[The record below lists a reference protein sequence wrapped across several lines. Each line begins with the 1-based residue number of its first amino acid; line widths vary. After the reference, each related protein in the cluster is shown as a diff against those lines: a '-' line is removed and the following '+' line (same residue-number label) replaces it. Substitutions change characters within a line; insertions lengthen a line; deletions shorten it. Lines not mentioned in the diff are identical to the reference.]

1 MRQLAVVVLA
11 AGEGTRMKS
20 ATPKILHEIAG
31 LPLIGHVLSTAH
43 SLGANHVVTV
53 LRHERERI
61 ENYVKAFYPNTVIAL
76 QDEIPG
82 TGRAVEAA
90 LEQLPSDFEGDVAVL
105 SGDVPLL
112 DVASIEQLV
121 EIHRGSQ
128 NSGTLISAIMADPKG
143 YGRIVRSRE
152 NFVGIVEQKDAN
164 PEQLE
169 ITEVNAGVYIFDAQ
183 HLKTA
188 LSRVTLENAQKE
200 KYLTDVAA
208 LMLEQGQSVSAHP
221 ISDNW
226 LVAGI
231 NDRAQ
236 LGEVASELN
245 ARIVRA
251 WQHAGVTIQ
260 EPATTWIDVTVQL
273 AKDVTLLPS
282 TRLHGFTSI
291 GEGSVIGPDTT
302 LTDLEV
308 GSKVSISRTQGSS
321 SKVDDGASVGPFAY
335 LRPGTHLGADGK
347 IGTFVETKNAKIG
360 PGAKVPHLSYVG
372 DAEIGEGTN
381 IGAGTIFA
389 NYDGINKHKTIIGSH
404 AKTGSG
410 NVFVAPIVIGDGAYT
425 AAGSTIRRDVE
436 PGALALNTTPQ
447 KNLAGWV
454 LDKRPGSKSA
464 EAAQRSSDAS

>member
-20 ATPKILHEIAG
+20 ATPKVLHEIAG

-43 SLGANHVVTV
+43 SLQAEHVVAV

-61 ENYVKAFYPNTVIAL
+61 ENYVKAFYPNTTIAI

-90 LEQLPSDFEGDVAVL
+90 LEQLPKDFVGDVAVL

-112 DVASIEQLV
+112 DVASIEQLL
-121 EIHRGSQ
+121 EIHRGNQ

-152 NFVGIVEQKDAN
+152 NFVGIVEQKDASE
-164 PEQLE
+164 EQLA
-169 ITEVNAGVYIFDAQ
+169 ITEVNAGVYIFDAA

-188 LSRVTLENAQKE
+188 LARVTLENAQKE

-208 LMLEQGQSVSAHP
+208 LMLEQGQNVSAHP

-236 LGEVASELN
+236 LAEVATELN
-245 ARIVRA
+245 SRIVRA
-251 WQHAGVTIQ
+251 WQLAGVTVQ
-260 EPATTWIDVTVQL
+260 EPASTWIDVTVQL
-273 AKDVTLLPS
+273 ARDVTLLPS
-282 TRLHGFTSI
+282 TRLHGFTSV

-302 LTDLEV
+302 LTDVEIGENV
-308 GSKVSISRTQGSS
+308 TISRTQGAA
-321 SKVDDGASVGPFAY
+321 SKIETGASVGPFAY
-335 LRPGTHLGADGK
+335 LRPGTQLGADGK

-372 DAEIGEGTN
+372 DAEIGEGSN

-389 NYDGINKHKTIIGSH
+389 NYDGVNKHRTVIGSH

-464 EAAQRSSDAS
+464 EAAQRSSDAG

>member
-1 MRQLAVVVLA
+1 MRQLAVVLLA

-20 ATPKILHEIAG
+20 ATPKVLHEVAG
-31 LPLIGHVLSTAH
+31 LPLVGHVLSTAH
-43 SLGANHVVTV
+43 SLGADHVVAV

-61 ENYVKAFYPNTVIAL
+61 ENYVKAFYPNTAIAI

-90 LEQLPSDFEGDVAVL
+90 LDQLPKDFVGDVAVL

-112 DVASIEQLV
+112 DVASIEQLL

-152 NFVGIVEQKDAN
+152 SFVGIVEQKDASAD
-164 PEQLE
+164 QLA
-169 ITEVNAGVYIFDAQ
+169 ITEVNAGVYIFDAE
-183 HLKTA
+183 HLRTA

-200 KYLTDVAA
+200 KYLTDVEA
-208 LMLEQGQSVSAHP
+208 LMLEQGQKVSAHP

-236 LGEVASELN
+236 LSEVATELN

-251 WQHAGVTIQ
+251 WQLAGVTIQ
-260 EPATTWIDVTVQL
+260 EPASTWIDVTVQL

-302 LTDLEV
+302 LTDIEV
-308 GSKVSISRTQGSS
+308 GENVTISRTQGSS
-321 SKVDDGASVGPFAY
+321 SKIDSGASVGPFAY

-347 IGTFVETKNAKIG
+347 IGTFVETKNANIG
-360 PGAKVPHLSYVG
+360 PGAKVPHLSYIG
-372 DAEIGEGTN
+372 DAEIGEGSN

-389 NYDGINKHKTIIGSH
+389 NYDGINKHRTVIGAH

>member
-1 MRQLAVVVLA
+1 
-11 AGEGTRMKS
+11 
-20 ATPKILHEIAG
+20 
-31 LPLIGHVLSTAH
+31 
-43 SLGANHVVTV
+43 
-53 LRHERERI
+53 
-61 ENYVKAFYPNTVIAL
+61 
-76 QDEIPG
+76 
-82 TGRAVEAA
+82 
-90 LEQLPSDFEGDVAVL
+90 
-105 SGDVPLL
+105 
-112 DVASIEQLV
+112 
-121 EIHRGSQ
+121 
-128 NSGTLISAIMADPKG
+128 
-143 YGRIVRSRE
+143 
-152 NFVGIVEQKDAN
+152 
-164 PEQLE
+164 
-169 ITEVNAGVYIFDAQ
+169 
-183 HLKTA
+183 
-188 LSRVTLENAQKE
+188 LENAQKE

-208 LMLEQGQSVSAHP
+208 LMLEQGQNVSAHP

-236 LGEVASELN
+236 LAEVATELN
-245 ARIVRA
+245 SRIVRA
-251 WQHAGVTIQ
+251 WQLAGVTVQ
-260 EPATTWIDVTVQL
+260 EPASTWIDVTVQL
-273 AKDVTLLPS
+273 ARDVTLLPS
-282 TRLHGFTSI
+282 TRLHGFTSV

-302 LTDLEV
+302 LTDVEV
-308 GSKVSISRTQGSS
+308 GENVTISRTQGSA
-321 SKVDDGASVGPFAY
+321 SKIETGASVGPFAY
-335 LRPGTHLGADGK
+335 LRPGTQLGADGK

-372 DAEIGEGTN
+372 DAEIGEGSN

-389 NYDGINKHKTIIGSH
+389 NYDGVNKHRTVIGSH

>member
-20 ATPKILHEIAG
+20 ATPKVLHEIAG

-43 SLGANHVVTV
+43 SLQAEHVVAV

-61 ENYVKAFYPNTVIAL
+61 ENYVKAFYPNTTIAI

-90 LEQLPSDFEGDVAVL
+90 LEQLPKDFVGDVAVL
-105 SGDVPLL
+105 SGDVPL
-112 DVASIEQLV
+112 
-121 EIHRGSQ
+121 EIHRGNQ
-128 NSGTLISAIMADPKG
+128 NSGTLISAIMADPTG

-152 NFVGIVEQKDAN
+152 NFVGIVEQKDASE
-164 PEQLE
+164 EQLG
-169 ITEVNAGVYIFDAQ
+169 INEVNAGVYIFDAA

-188 LSRVTLENAQKE
+188 LARVTLENAQKE

-208 LMLEQGQSVSAHP
+208 LMLEQGQNVSAHP

-236 LGEVASELN
+236 LAEVATELN
-245 ARIVRA
+245 SRIVRA
-251 WQHAGVTIQ
+251 WQLAGVTVQ
-260 EPATTWIDVTVQL
+260 EPASTWIDVTVQL
-273 AKDVTLLPS
+273 ARDVTLLPS
-282 TRLHGFTSI
+282 TRLHGFTSV
-291 GEGSVIGPDTT
+291 GEGSVIGPDTS
-302 LTDLEV
+302 LTDVEIGENV
-308 GSKVSISRTQGSS
+308 TISRTQGSA
-321 SKVDDGASVGPFAY
+321 SKIETGASVGPFAY
-335 LRPGTHLGADGK
+335 LRPGTQLGADGK

-372 DAEIGEGTN
+372 DAEIGEGSN

-389 NYDGINKHKTIIGSH
+389 NYDGVNKHRTVIGSH

>member
-121 EIHRGSQ
+121 EIHRGNQ

-152 NFVGIVEQKDAN
+152 SFVGIVEQKDAN
-164 PEQLE
+164 TDQLE

-188 LSRVTLENAQKE
+188 LSQVTLENAQKE

-208 LMLEQGQSVSAHP
+208 LMLEQGRQVSAHP

-308 GSKVSISRTQGSS
+308 GSNVSISRTQGSS

>member
-1 MRQLAVVVLA
+1 MRQLAVVLLA

-20 ATPKILHEIAG
+20 ATPKVLHEIAG
-31 LPLIGHVLSTAH
+31 LPLVGHVLSTAH
-43 SLGANHVVTV
+43 SLGADHVVAV

-61 ENYVKAFYPNTVIAL
+61 ENYVKAFYPNTTIAI

-90 LEQLPSDFEGDVAVL
+90 LDQLPKDFVGDVAVL

-112 DVASIEQLV
+112 DVASIEQLL

-152 NFVGIVEQKDAN
+152 SFVGIVEQKDASAD
-164 PEQLE
+164 QLA
-169 ITEVNAGVYIFDAQ
+169 ITEVNAGVYIFDAE
-183 HLKTA
+183 HLRTA

-208 LMLEQGQSVSAHP
+208 LMLEQGQKVSAHP

-236 LGEVASELN
+236 LSEVATELN

-251 WQHAGVTIQ
+251 WQLAGVTIA
-260 EPATTWIDVTVQL
+260 EPASTWIDVTVQL
-273 AKDVTLLPS
+273 AKDVSLLPS

-302 LTDLEV
+302 LTDIEV
-308 GSKVSISRTQGSS
+308 GENVTISRTQGSS
-321 SKVDDGASVGPFAY
+321 SKIDSGASVGPFAY

-372 DAEIGEGTN
+372 DAEIGEGSN

-389 NYDGINKHKTIIGSH
+389 NYDGINKHRTVIGAH

>member
-20 ATPKILHEIAG
+20 ATPKVLHEIAG
-31 LPLIGHVLSTAH
+31 LPLIGHVLSTGH
-43 SLGANHVVTV
+43 SLGAAHVVAV

-61 ENYVKAFYPNTVIAL
+61 ENYVKAFYPNTTIAI

-90 LEQLPSDFEGDVAVL
+90 LEQLPRDFVGDVAVL

-112 DVASIEQLV
+112 DVVSIEQLL

-152 NFVGIVEQKDAN
+152 NFVGIVEQKDASE
-164 PEQLE
+164 EQLA
-169 ITEVNAGVYIFDAQ
+169 ICEVNAGVYIFDAA

-188 LSRVTLENAQKE
+188 LARVTLENAQKE

-208 LMLEQGQSVSAHP
+208 LMLEQGQNVSAHP

-236 LGEVASELN
+236 LSEVATELN

-251 WQHAGVTIQ
+251 WQLAGVTVQ
-260 EPATTWIDVTVQL
+260 EPASTWIDVTVQL
-273 AKDVTLLPS
+273 ARDVTLLPS
-282 TRLHGFTSI
+282 TRLHGFTSV

-302 LTDLEV
+302 LTDVEIGENV
-308 GSKVSISRTQGSS
+308 TISRTQGSA
-321 SKVDDGASVGPFAY
+321 SKIETGASVGPFAY
-335 LRPGTHLGADGK
+335 LRPGTQLGADGK

-372 DAEIGEGTN
+372 DAEIGEGSN

-389 NYDGINKHKTIIGSH
+389 NYDGVNKHRTVIGSH

>member
-121 EIHRGSQ
+121 EIHRGNQ

>member
-20 ATPKILHEIAG
+20 ATPKVLHEIAG

-43 SLGANHVVTV
+43 SIGADHVVAV

-61 ENYVKAFYPNTVIAL
+61 ENYAKAFYPNTTIAI
-76 QDEIPG
+76 QDEVPG

-90 LEQLPSDFEGDVAVL
+90 LEQLPKDFVGDVAVL

-112 DVASIEQLV
+112 DVASIEQLL

-128 NSGTLISAIMADPKG
+128 NSGTLISAIMENPNG

-152 NFVGIVEQKDAN
+152 NFVGIVEQKDAS
-164 PEQLE
+164 EDQ
-169 ITEVNAGVYIFDAQ
+169 IAISEVNAGVYIFDAE
-183 HLKTA
+183 HLRTA

-208 LMLEQGQSVSAHP
+208 LMLEQGQKVSAHP

-236 LGEVASELN
+236 LSEVAAELN

-282 TRLHGFTSI
+282 TRLHGFTAI

-302 LTDLEV
+302 LTDVEV
-308 GSKVSISRTQGSS
+308 GENVTISRAQGSS
-321 SKVDDGASVGPFAY
+321 SKIDSGASVGPFAY
-335 LRPGTHLGADGK
+335 LRPGTHLGEDGK

-372 DAEIGEGTN
+372 DAEIGEGSN

-389 NYDGINKHKTIIGSH
+389 NYDGLNKHRTCLL
-404 AKTGSG
+404 
-410 NVFVAPIVIGDGAYT
+410 YT
-425 AAGSTIRRDVE
+425 SPSPRD
-436 PGALALNTTPQ
+436 
-447 KNLAGWV
+447 
-454 LDKRPGSKSA
+454 
-464 EAAQRSSDAS
+464 

>member
-43 SLGANHVVTV
+43 SLGANHVVAV

-90 LEQLPSDFEGDVAVL
+90 LEQLPVDFDGDVAVL

-121 EIHRGSQ
+121 EIHRVNQ

-308 GSKVSISRTQGSS
+308 GSNVSISRTQGSS
-321 SKVDDGASVGPFAY
+321 SKIDDGASVGPFAY

-372 DAEIGEGTN
+372 DAEIGEGSN

-389 NYDGINKHKTIIGSH
+389 NYDGINKHKTVIGSH

>member
-20 ATPKILHEIAG
+20 ATPKVLHEIAG
-31 LPLIGHVLSTAH
+31 LPLLGHVLATAH
-43 SLGANHVVTV
+43 SLAAEHVVAV

-61 ENYVKAFYPNTVIAL
+61 ENYVKAFYPNTTIAI

-90 LEQLPSDFEGDVAVL
+90 LEHLPKDFVGDVAVL

-112 DVASIEQLV
+112 DVASIEQLL
-121 EIHRGSQ
+121 EIHRGNQ

-143 YGRIVRSRE
+143 YGRILRSRE
-152 NFVGIVEQKDAN
+152 SFVGIVEQKDASD
-164 PEQLE
+164 EQLV
-169 ITEVNAGVYIFDAQ
+169 ITEVNAGVYIFDAG
-183 HLKTA
+183 HLRTA

-236 LGEVASELN
+236 LSEVATELN

-251 WQHAGVTIQ
+251 WQLAGVTIQ
-260 EPATTWIDVTVQL
+260 EPASTWIDVTVQL
-273 AKDVTLLPS
+273 ARDVTLLPS
-282 TRLHGFTSI
+282 TRLEGFTSV

-302 LTDLEV
+302 LTDVQIGENV
-308 GSKVSISRTQGSS
+308 IISRTQGSS
-321 SKVDDGASVGPFAY
+321 SKIESGASVGPFAY

-360 PGAKVPHLSYVG
+360 KGAKVPHLSYVG
-372 DAEIGEGTN
+372 DA
-381 IGAGTIFA
+381 
-389 NYDGINKHKTIIGSH
+389 
-404 AKTGSG
+404 
-410 NVFVAPIVIGDGAYT
+410 
-425 AAGSTIRRDVE
+425 
-436 PGALALNTTPQ
+436 
-447 KNLAGWV
+447 
-454 LDKRPGSKSA
+454 
-464 EAAQRSSDAS
+464 

>member
-43 SLGANHVVTV
+43 SLGANHVVAV

-90 LEQLPSDFEGDVAVL
+90 LEQLPVDFDGDVAVL

-121 EIHRGSQ
+121 EIHRGNQ

-282 TRLHGFTSI
+282 TRLHGFTAI

-308 GSKVSISRTQGSS
+308 GSNVSISRTQGSS
-321 SKVDDGASVGPFAY
+321 SKIDDGASVGPFAY

-372 DAEIGEGTN
+372 DAEIGEGSN

-389 NYDGINKHKTIIGSH
+389 NYDGINKHKTVIGSH

-454 LDKRPGSKSA
+454 LEKRPGSKSA

>member
-1 MRQLAVVVLA
+1 MRQLAVLLLA

-20 ATPKILHEIAG
+20 ATPKVLHEIAG
-31 LPLIGHVLSTAH
+31 LPLVGHVLSTAH
-43 SLGANHVVTV
+43 SLGADHVVAV

-61 ENYVKAFYPNTVIAL
+61 ENYVKAFYPNTAIAI

-90 LEQLPSDFEGDVAVL
+90 LDQLPKDFVGDVAVL

-112 DVASIEQLV
+112 DVASIEQLL

-152 NFVGIVEQKDAN
+152 SFVGIVEQKDASAD
-164 PEQLE
+164 QLA
-169 ITEVNAGVYIFDAQ
+169 ITEVNAGVYIFDAE
-183 HLKTA
+183 HLRTA

-208 LMLEQGQSVSAHP
+208 LMLEQGQKVSAHP

-236 LGEVASELN
+236 LSEVATELN

-251 WQHAGVTIQ
+251 WQLAGVTIQ
-260 EPATTWIDVTVQL
+260 EPASTWIDVTVQL

-282 TRLHGFTSI
+282 TRLQGFTSI

-302 LTDLEV
+302 LTDIEV
-308 GSKVSISRTQGSS
+308 GENVTISRTQGSS
-321 SKVDDGASVGPFAY
+321 SKIESGASVGPFAY

-372 DAEIGEGTN
+372 DAEIGEGSN

-389 NYDGINKHKTIIGSH
+389 NYDGINKHRTVIGAH

>member
-20 ATPKILHEIAG
+20 ATPKVLHEIAG

-43 SLGANHVVTV
+43 SLQADHVVAV
-53 LRHERERI
+53 LRHERKRI
-61 ENYVKAFYPNTVIAL
+61 ENYTKAFYPKTLIAQ

-90 LEQLPSDFEGDVAVL
+90 LEQLPKDFQGDVAVL

-112 DVASIEQLV
+112 DVASIEQLL
-121 EIHRGSQ
+121 EIHRASE
-128 NSGTLISAIMADPKG
+128 NSGTLISAVMANANG
-143 YGRIVRSRE
+143 YGRVVRSRE
-152 NFVGIVEQKDAN
+152 NFIGIVEQKDATA
-164 PEQLE
+164 EQLL
-169 ITEVNAGVYIFDAQ
+169 INEVNAGVYIFDAE
-183 HLKTA
+183 HLRIA
-188 LSRVTLENAQKE
+188 LSKVTLNNAQKE

-208 LMLEQGQSVSAHP
+208 LMLEQGQRVSAHP
-221 ISDNW
+221 IADNW

-236 LGEVASELN
+236 LAEVAAELN
-245 ARIVRA
+245 SRIVRA
-251 WQHAGVTIQ
+251 WQLAGVTIL

-282 TRLHGFTSI
+282 TRLHGLTSI
-291 GEGSVIGPDTT
+291 GEGSIIGPETT
-302 LTDLEV
+302 LTDVEV
-308 GSKVSISRTQGSS
+308 GSHVSIRSTHGSS
-321 SKVDDGASVGPFAY
+321 SKIDSGASVGPFAY
-335 LRPGTHLGADGK
+335 LRPGTHLGPDGK
-347 IGTFVETKNAKIG
+347 IGTFVETKNAKISA
-360 PGAKVPHLSYVG
+360 GAKVPHLSYVG
-372 DAEIGEGTN
+372 DAEIGEGSN

-389 NYDGINKHKTIIGSH
+389 NYDGINKHRTVIGAH

>member
-20 ATPKILHEIAG
+20 ATPKVLHEIAG

-43 SLGANHVVTV
+43 SLGAAHVVAV

-61 ENYVKAFYPNTVIAL
+61 ENYVKAFYPNTTIAI

-90 LEQLPSDFEGDVAVL
+90 LEQLPRDFVGDVAVL

-112 DVASIEQLV
+112 DVVSIEQLL

-152 NFVGIVEQKDAN
+152 NFVGIVEQKDASE
-164 PEQLE
+164 EQLA
-169 ITEVNAGVYIFDAQ
+169 ICEVNAGVYIFDAA

-188 LSRVTLENAQKE
+188 LARVTLENAQKE

-208 LMLEQGQSVSAHP
+208 LMLEQGQNVSAHP

-236 LGEVASELN
+236 LSEVATELN

-251 WQHAGVTIQ
+251 WQLAGVTVQ
-260 EPATTWIDVTVQL
+260 EPASTWIDVTVQL
-273 AKDVTLLPS
+273 ARDVTLLPS
-282 TRLHGFTSI
+282 TRLHGFTSV

-302 LTDLEV
+302 LTDVEIGENV
-308 GSKVSISRTQGSS
+308 TISRTQGSA
-321 SKVDDGASVGPFAY
+321 SKIETGASVGPFAY
-335 LRPGTHLGADGK
+335 LRPGTQLGADGK

-372 DAEIGEGTN
+372 DAEIGEGSN

-389 NYDGINKHKTIIGSH
+389 NYDGVNKHRTVIGSH

>member
-20 ATPKILHEIAG
+20 ATPKVLHEIAG
-31 LPLIGHVLSTAH
+31 LPLLGHVLSTAH
-43 SLGANHVVTV
+43 SLAAEHVVAV

-61 ENYVKAFYPNTVIAL
+61 ENYVKAFYPNTSIAI

-90 LEQLPSDFEGDVAVL
+90 LEQLPKDFVGDVVVL

-112 DVASIEQLV
+112 DVASIEQLL
-121 EIHRGSQ
+121 EIHRGNQ

-143 YGRIVRSRE
+143 YGRILRSRE
-152 NFVGIVEQKDAN
+152 NFVGIVEQKDASE
-164 PEQLE
+164 EQFA
-169 ITEVNAGVYIFDAQ
+169 ITEVNAGVYIFDAG
-183 HLKTA
+183 HLRTA

-236 LGEVASELN
+236 LGEVATELN

-251 WQHAGVTIQ
+251 WQLAGVTIQ
-260 EPATTWIDVTVQL
+260 EPASTWIDVTVQL
-273 AKDVTLLPS
+273 ARDVTLLPS
-282 TRLHGFTSI
+282 TRLQGFTSI

-308 GSKVSISRTQGSS
+308 GENVTISRTQGSS
-321 SKVDDGASVGPFAY
+321 SKVESGASVGPFAY

-360 PGAKVPHLSYVG
+360 KGAKVPHLSYVG
-372 DAEIGEGTN
+372 DAEIGEGSN

-389 NYDGINKHKTIIGSH
+389 NYDGINKHRTVIGAH

>member
-20 ATPKILHEIAG
+20 ATPKVLHEIAG

-43 SLGANHVVTV
+43 SIGADHVVAV

-61 ENYVKAFYPNTVIAL
+61 ENYAKAFYPNTTIAI
-76 QDEIPG
+76 QDEVPG

-90 LEQLPSDFEGDVAVL
+90 LEQLPKDFVGDVAVL

-112 DVASIEQLV
+112 DVASIEQLL

-128 NSGTLISAIMADPKG
+128 NSGTLISAIMENPNG

-152 NFVGIVEQKDAN
+152 NFVGIVEQKDAS
-164 PEQLE
+164 EDQ
-169 ITEVNAGVYIFDAQ
+169 IAISEVNAGVYIFDAE
-183 HLKTA
+183 HLRTA

-208 LMLEQGQSVSAHP
+208 LMLEQGQKVSAHP

-236 LGEVASELN
+236 LSEVASELN

-282 TRLHGFTSI
+282 TRLHGFTAI

-302 LTDLEV
+302 LTDVEV
-308 GSKVSISRTQGSS
+308 GENVTISRTQGTS
-321 SKVDDGASVGPFAY
+321 SKIDSGASVGPFAY
-335 LRPGTHLGADGK
+335 LRPGTHLGEDGK

-372 DAEIGEGTN
+372 DAEIGEGSN

-389 NYDGINKHKTIIGSH
+389 NYDGLNKHRTIIGSH

-464 EAAQRSSDAS
+464 EAAKRSSDAS

>member
-121 EIHRGSQ
+121 EIHRGNQ

-152 NFVGIVEQKDAN
+152 SFVGIVEQKDAN
-164 PEQLE
+164 PDQLE

-188 LSRVTLENAQKE
+188 LSQVTLENAQKE

-208 LMLEQGQSVSAHP
+208 LMLEQGRQVSAHP

-308 GSKVSISRTQGSS
+308 GSNVSISRTQGSS

>member
-20 ATPKILHEIAG
+20 ATPKVLHEIAG

-43 SLGANHVVTV
+43 SLGADHVVAV
-53 LRHERERI
+53 LRHEREQI
-61 ENYVKAFYPNTVIAL
+61 ENYVKAFYPTTAVAI
-76 QDEIPG
+76 QDAVPG

-90 LEQLPSDFEGDVAVL
+90 LEQLPKDFAGDVAVL

-112 DVASIEQLV
+112 DVASIEQLL
-121 EIHRGSQ
+121 EIHRGSE
-128 NSGTLISAIMADPKG
+128 NSGTLISAVMANANG

-152 NFVGIVEQKDAN
+152 NFVGIVEQKDASI
-164 PEQLE
+164 EQLQ
-169 ITEVNAGVYIFDAQ
+169 INEVNAGVYIFDAA

-188 LSRVTLENAQKE
+188 LSKVTLENSQKE

-208 LMLEQGQSVSAHP
+208 LMLEQGQKVSAHP

-291 GEGSVIGPDTT
+291 GEGSVIGPDTS
-302 LTDLEV
+302 LTDTQV
-308 GSKVSISRTQGSS
+308 GSNVTISRTQGSS
-321 SKVDDGASVGPFAY
+321 SQIDSGASVGPFAY
-335 LRPGTHLGADGK
+335 LRPGTHLGEDGK

-360 PGAKVPHLSYVG
+360 AGAKVPHLSYVG

-389 NYDGINKHKTIIGSH
+389 NYDGLNKHRTVIGAH

-464 EAAQRSSDAS
+464 EAAKRSSDAS

>member
-20 ATPKILHEIAG
+20 ATPKVLHELAG

-43 SLGANHVVTV
+43 SIGADHVVAV
-53 LRHERERI
+53 LRYERERI
-61 ENYVKAFYPNTVIAL
+61 ENYAKAFYPNTTIAI
-76 QDEIPG
+76 QDEVPG

-90 LEQLPSDFEGDVAVL
+90 LEQLPKDFVGDVAVL

-112 DVASIEQLV
+112 DVASIEQLL

-128 NSGTLISAIMADPKG
+128 NSGTLISAIMENPNG

-152 NFVGIVEQKDAN
+152 NFVGIVEQKDAS
-164 PEQLE
+164 EDQ
-169 ITEVNAGVYIFDAQ
+169 IAISEVNAGVYIFDAE
-183 HLKTA
+183 HLRTA

-208 LMLEQGQSVSAHP
+208 LMLEQGQKVSAHP

-236 LGEVASELN
+236 LSEVAAELN

-282 TRLHGFTSI
+282 TRLHGFTAI
-291 GEGSVIGPDTT
+291 GEGSVIGPDTS
-302 LTDLEV
+302 LTDVEV
-308 GSKVSISRTQGSS
+308 GENVTISRTQGSS
-321 SKVDDGASVGPFAY
+321 SKIDSGASVGPFAY
-335 LRPGTHLGADGK
+335 LRPGTHLGEDGK

-372 DAEIGEGTN
+372 DAEIGEGSN

-389 NYDGINKHKTIIGSH
+389 NYDGLNKHRTVIGSH

-464 EAAQRSSDAS
+464 EAAKRSSDAS

>member
-43 SLGANHVVTV
+43 SLGANHVVAV

-76 QDEIPG
+76 QDEVPG

-90 LEQLPSDFEGDVAVL
+90 LEQLPVDFDGDVAVL

-121 EIHRGSQ
+121 EIHRGNQ

-282 TRLHGFTSI
+282 TRLHGFTAI

-308 GSKVSISRTQGSS
+308 GSNVSISRTQGSS
-321 SKVDDGASVGPFAY
+321 SKIDDGASVGPFAY

-372 DAEIGEGTN
+372 DAEIGEGSN

-389 NYDGINKHKTIIGSH
+389 NYDGINKHKTVIGSH